1 MKYFLYISVFFILG
15 CNNTLKDTEVFL
27 EAVRSE
33 NIDFLKGFKQLPREL
48 LNASDSLGKSP
59 LVYAI
64 EFENHELV
72 SFLLE
77 KGADP
82 NLADAGGAIPLQLAR
97 EQNLVDILATLHQH
111 QFADWKNRKNKF
123 TDDVLLYAI
132 ESDNALILE
141 KFLTQQTS
149 PDYAFPDTGVPLLTQ
164 AIFEDSI
171 ACVSLL
177 LANKANPNI
186 HFDTRPALT
195 IAAMFGQYEICKMLL
210 EAGANPDETDG
221 PHTTALMFAAEEG
234 HAEVVKLLLEFG
246 ANPNRKDLSNETAL
260 DKAVNNQHIDVV
272 RLF

>member
-1 MKYFLYISVFFILG
+1 MKCFLYIFVFLMFG
-15 CNNTLKDTEVFL
+15 CSKTLKDTKVFF
-27 EAVRSE
+27 EAVKSE
-33 NIDFLKGFKQLPREL
+33 NTTFLKSFKQFPYEM

-64 EFENHELV
+64 ASENHELV
-72 SFLLE
+72 SFLLD

-82 NLADAGGAIPLQLAR
+82 NLADASGAIPLQLAR
-97 EQNLVDILATLHQH
+97 EQNLVDILKTLHRH
-111 QFADWKNRKNKF
+111 QFADWNNRKNKF
-123 TDDVLLYAI
+123 TDDILLYAI
-132 ESDNALILE
+132 ESDNPLILE
-141 KFLTQQTS
+141 RFLAEKTD
-149 PDYAFPDTGVPLLTQ
+149 PDYAFPDTGVPILTQ

-177 LANKANPNI
+177 LAHHANPNI

-195 IAAMFGQYEICKMLL
+195 IAAMFGQYEICKLLL
-210 EAGANPDETDG
+210 ESGANPNETDG

-246 ANPNRKDLSNETAL
+246 ANPNQKDLSNETAL